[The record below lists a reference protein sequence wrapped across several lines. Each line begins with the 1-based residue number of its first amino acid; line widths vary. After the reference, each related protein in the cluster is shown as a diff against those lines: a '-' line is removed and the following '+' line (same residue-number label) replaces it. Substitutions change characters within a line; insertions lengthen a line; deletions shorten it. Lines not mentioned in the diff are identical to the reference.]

1 MYFAHSLA
9 VMTTVLVLLFNTS
22 VMAAN
27 QQAVLYFKSALTA
40 CDRGLQVKMP
50 RSRGSL
56 RILKSLWNRY
66 QYNRDLALKYDETV
80 KSTQEHFY
88 RGKFFSQKM
97 SFLEAFKLCETDF
110 PSKIK
115 QAETVVTQNIE
126 EREIKQKQ
134 QEGQRQELMKNKE
147 AAKREVVLAIN
158 EYCARH
164 PNNSSTPVASLY
176 ESYLAA
182 KQKALSIYPEIVN
195 QIHQATLI
203 DRSTGKENNLSQSIK
218 DWFNYCDAV
227 FARPT
232 NASEPVPAISPL
244 PPTSMAMVGPE
255 GPTLPNSKS
264 PAAIPPAPLENKVA
278 STDDIEVKNKP
289 AQPEEDATDEPD
301 LEQEE
306 YQEIMSK
313 SVDDRL
319 KILKN
324 EGRLPDYV
332 NDEDSNY
339 QKANIWQYENE
350 EQNQCNIYQFKD
362 NQLLETK
369 NLSGECPSF

>member
-80 KSTQEHFY
+80 KSTKEHFY

-97 SFLEAFKLCETDF
+97 SFLEAFKLCETDL
-110 PSKIK
+110 PSKVK

-126 EREIKQKQ
+126 EREMKQKQ
-134 QEGQRQELMKNKE
+134 QEGHRQELMKNKE

-158 EYCARH
+158 EYCAHR
-164 PNNSSTPVASLY
+164 PNNSSIPGASLS
-176 ESYLAA
+176 EKYLAA

-203 DRSTGKENNLSQSIK
+203 DRNTGKENNLSQSIK

-227 FARPT
+227 FAQQT
-232 NASEPVPAISPL
+232 NASEPVPSSLPL
-244 PPTSMAMVGPE
+244 PPTSMAMVGAE
-255 GPTLPNSKS
+255 GPTLPNSNS

-278 STDDIEVKNKP
+278 ATEVTTKP
-289 AQPEEDATDEPD
+289 SQPEEDATDESD
-301 LEQEE
+301 LAQEE

-313 SVDDRL
+313 SADDRL

-339 QKANIWQYENE
+339 QKSNIWQYENE
-350 EQNQCNIYQFKD
+350 EQNQCNIYKFKD